1 MSFYTTHF
9 AYATEDW
16 SRAVRQNPTQEDPT
30 IEVLSEELRPVVDMS
45 KLRHP
50 AHPARR
56 RRAWLY
62 WTRRAWSYWTRR
74 AWSYWTS

>member
-16 SRAVRQNPTQEDPT
+16 SSAVRQKPAQEDPS
-30 IEVLSEELRPVVDMS
+30 IEVLPEELRPAVDMS
-45 KLRHP
+45 KLRLS
-50 AHPARR
+50 AYPAR
-56 RRAWLY
+56 
-62 WTRRAWSYWTRR
+62 RRAWSYWTRR

>member
-16 SRAVRQNPTQEDPT
+16 SSAVRQKPAQEEDPS
-30 IEVLSEELRPVVDMS
+30 IEVLPEELRPVVDMS
-45 KLRHP
+45 KLRLP
-50 AHPARR
+50 DYPARR
-56 RRAWLY
+56 
-62 WTRRAWSYWTRR
+62 RRAWSYWTRR

>member
-9 AYATEDW
+9 AYASEDW
-16 SRAVRQNPTQEDPT
+16 SRAVKQNPNQEDPT
-30 IEVLSEELRPVVDMS
+30 IEVLPEELRPVVDMS

-50 AHPARR
+50 APPARR
-56 RRAWLY
+56 RK
-62 WTRRAWSYWTRR
+62 RAWSYWTRR

>member
-16 SRAVRQNPTQEDPT
+16 SSAVRQKPAQEDPS
-30 IEVLSEELRPVVDMS
+30 IEVLPEELRPVVDMS
-45 KLRHP
+45 KLRLLP
-50 AHPARR
+50 AYPAR
-56 RRAWLY
+56 
-62 WTRRAWSYWTRR
+62 RRAWSYWTRR

>member
-9 AYATEDW
+9 AYASEDW
-16 SRAVRQNPTQEDPT
+16 SRALKQNPNQEDPT
-30 IEVLSEELRPVVDMS
+30 IEVLPEELRPVVDMS

-50 AHPARR
+50 APPARR
-56 RRAWLY
+56 R
-62 WTRRAWSYWTRR
+62 RRAWSYWTRR

>member
-16 SRAVRQNPTQEDPT
+16 SRAIRQNPTQEATQEDLT
-30 IEVLSEELRPVVDMS
+30 IEVLPEELRPVVDMS
-45 KLRHP
+45 KLRHL

-56 RRAWLY
+56 RK
-62 WTRRAWSYWTRR
+62 RAWSSWRR

>member
-1 MSFYTTHF
+1 MSFYTIHF

-16 SRAVRQNPTQEDPT
+16 STAVKQKPNQEEDPTT
-30 IEVLSEELRPVVDMS
+30 IEVLPEELRPVVDMS
-45 KLRHP
+45 KLRHL

-56 RRAWLY
+56 RG
-62 WTRRAWSYWTRR
+62 R

>member
-16 SRAVRQNPTQEDPT
+16 SSAVRQKPAQEDPS
-30 IEVLSEELRPVVDMS
+30 IEVLPEELRPVVDMS
-45 KLRHP
+45 KLRLTAYP
-50 AHPARR
+50 VRR
-56 RRAWLY
+56 RR
-62 WTRRAWSYWTRR
+62 RR

>member
-16 SRAVRQNPTQEDPT
+16 SRALKQNPTQEEDPTT
-30 IEVLSEELRPVVDMS
+30 IEVLPEELRPVVDMS
-45 KLRHP
+45 KLRHL
-50 AHPARR
+50 AYPARR
-56 RRAWLY
+56 RR
-62 WTRRAWSYWTRR
+62 RAWSSWTRR

>member
-16 SRAVRQNPTQEDPT
+16 GSAVRQKPIQEDLT
-30 IEVLSEELRPVVDMS
+30 IEVLPEELRPAVDMS
-45 KLRHP
+45 KLRHQ
-50 AHPARR
+50 AYYPARR
-56 RRAWLY
+56 RR
-62 WTRRAWSYWTRR
+62 RRSRAWSYYWRTRR

>member
-9 AYATEDW
+9 AYASEDW
-16 SRAVRQNPTQEDPT
+16 SRALKQNPNQEDPT
-30 IEVLSEELRPVVDMS
+30 IEVLPEELRPVTDMS
-45 KLRHP
+45 KLRQP

-56 RRAWLY
+56 R
-62 WTRRAWSYWTRR
+62 RRAWSYWTRR

>member
-16 SRAVRQNPTQEDPT
+16 STAVKQNPSQEDPT
-30 IEVLSEELRPVVDMS
+30 TIEVLPEELRPVVDMS

-50 AHPARR
+50 APPARR
-56 RRAWLY
+56 R
-62 WTRRAWSYWTRR
+62 RRAWSYWRR

>member
-9 AYATEDW
+9 AYAAEDW
-16 SRAVRQNPTQEDPT
+16 GRAIRQNSTQEDPT
-30 IEVLSEELRPVVDMS
+30 IEVLPEELRPVVDMR
-45 KLRHP
+45 KLRLLAYP
-50 AHPARR
+50 ARRR

-62 WTRRAWSYWTRR
+62 WTKR

>member
-9 AYATEDW
+9 AYASEDW
-16 SRAVRQNPTQEDPT
+16 SRAVKQNPNQEDPT
-30 IEVLSEELRPVVDMS
+30 IEVLPEELRPVVDIS

-56 RRAWLY
+56 RR
-62 WTRRAWSYWTRR
+62 RAWSDWRR

>member
-16 SRAVRQNPTQEDPT
+16 STAVKQKPTQEDPT
-30 IEVLSEELRPVVDMS
+30 TIEVLPEERRPVMDMS

-56 RRAWLY
+56 RR
-62 WTRRAWSYWTRR
+62 RV
-74 AWSYWTS
+74 

>member
-16 SRAVRQNPTQEDPT
+16 STAVKQNPTQEEDPT
-30 IEVLSEELRPVVDMS
+30 IEVLPEELRPVVDMS
-45 KLRHP
+45 KLRPP
-50 AHPARR
+50 APPARR
-56 RRAWLY
+56 RG
-62 WTRRAWSYWTRR
+62 R

>member
-1 MSFYTTHF
+1 MSFYTAHF
-9 AYATEDW
+9 AYAIEDW
-16 SRAVRQNPTQEDPT
+16 STAVKQNPPQEEDPTT
-30 IEVLSEELRPVVDMS
+30 IEVLPEELRPVVDMS

-56 RRAWLY
+56 RR
-62 WTRRAWSYWTRR
+62 R

>member
-16 SRAVRQNPTQEDPT
+16 STALKQNPTQEEDPTT
-30 IEVLSEELRPVVDMS
+30 IEVLPEELRPVMDMS

-56 RRAWLY
+56 RR
-62 WTRRAWSYWTRR
+62 RRAWSYWRR

>member
-16 SRAVRQNPTQEDPT
+16 SSAVRQNPTQEAPTT
-30 IEVLSEELRPVVDMS
+30 IEVLPEELRPVVDMS
-45 KLRHP
+45 KLRLLP
-50 AHPARR
+50 AYPARR
-56 RRAWLY
+56 RG
-62 WTRRAWSYWTRR
+62 RAWSYWTRR

>member
-16 SRAVRQNPTQEDPT
+16 STAVKQKPTQEDPT
-30 IEVLSEELRPVVDMS
+30 TIEVLPEELRPVVDMS
-45 KLRHP
+45 KLRHL

-56 RRAWLY
+56 RR
-62 WTRRAWSYWTRR
+62 RAWSYWRR

>member
-16 SRAVRQNPTQEDPT
+16 GRAIRQKPTQEDLT
-30 IEVLSEELRPVVDMS
+30 IEVLPEELRPVVDMS

-50 AHPARR
+50 SYHPARR
-56 RRAWLY
+56 RRMMKSY
-62 WTRRAWSYWTRR
+62 YCTRRAWV
-74 AWSYWTS
+74 YWTS

>member
-16 SRAVRQNPTQEDPT
+16 STAVKQNPTQEEDPT
-30 IEVLSEELRPVVDMS
+30 IEVLPEELRPVVDMS

-50 AHPARR
+50 APPARR
-56 RRAWLY
+56 RR
-62 WTRRAWSYWTRR
+62 RAWSSWRR

>member
-16 SRAVRQNPTQEDPT
+16 GSALRQKPTQEDPT
-30 IEVLSEELRPVVDMS
+30 TIEVVPEELRPVVDMS

-50 AHPARR
+50 AYHLARR
-56 RRAWLY
+56 RRRVGSY
-62 WTRRAWSYWTRR
+62 YCTRRAWV
-74 AWSYWTS
+74 YWTS

>member
-16 SRAVRQNPTQEDPT
+16 SSAVKQNPTQEDPT
-30 IEVLSEELRPVVDMS
+30 TIEVLPEELRPVVDMS

-50 AHPARR
+50 VHPARR
-56 RRAWLY
+56 RRK
-62 WTRRAWSYWTRR
+62 

>member
-16 SRAVRQNPTQEDPT
+16 STAVKQNPTQEEDPT
-30 IEVLSEELRPVVDMS
+30 IEVFPEELRPVVDMS

-56 RRAWLY
+56 RR
-62 WTRRAWSYWTRR
+62 RAWSYWTRR